1 MGRPAMSAEE
11 IRNNKVSIIRAAME
25 MIRENGPAS
34 VSARS
39 LGSRVGMNS
48 ALIYRYFKDIDEVIL
63 FACIHVLQ
71 EYTEEMSSARREYE
85 STCSEASDEYI
96 YLLSWELFSKHAFNN
111 PEEYNILFF
120 SKHSYSLKEAIKDYY
135 LLFPH
140 GRTEEDDII
149 LEGMFQ
155 TANVRDR
162 NLILLIP
169 VLEGRKT
176 DQEII
181 MINDMTV
188 AYFFA
193 LLVQLI
199 GNDQN
204 VTPDYQIERIMRAV
218 RYTISL

>member
-1 MGRPAMSAEE
+1 MGRPSMSAEE
-11 IRNNKVSIIRAAME
+11 IRNNKIAIIRSAIE
-25 MIRENGPAS
+25 MIREGGTAS
-34 VSARS
+34 VTARS

-71 EYTEEMSSARREYE
+71 EYTADMSSARRNYE
-85 STCSEASDEYI
+85 ASCKEVSDEYI

-111 PEEYNILFF
+111 PEEYNTLFF
-120 SKHSYSLKEAIKDYY
+120 SRHSANLKDAIKEYY

-140 GRTEEDDII
+140 DSTEKDDII
-149 LEGMFQ
+149 LEGMFR
-155 TANVRDR
+155 TSSVRDR

-176 DQEII
+176 NQEII
-181 MINDMTV
+181 IINDMTV
-188 AYFFA
+188 AYFFS

-199 GNDQN
+199 GNKQDI
-204 VTPDYQIERIMRAV
+204 TPDYQIERIMNAV
-218 RYTISL
+218 RYTISQ